1 MKSAWRINWRPQAL
15 LCHMLRRRARRT
27 KSANVP
33 ILIWTGGKSWRSGTQ
48 WPGGWANLCAAKP
61 KFDGFLMRLGQVNT
75 HPRRRRTRV
84 AAVSSRT
91 CARPSDI
98 GARLF
103 SIPATAQCHI
113 NFICIVE
120 REEKVRQTFNGGRA
134 HSHTGRRNVVSGLEF
149 FLFVS
154 IHCTRA

>member
-1 MKSAWRINWRPQAL
+1 MKLARRINWRPQAL
-15 LCHMLRRRARRT
+15 LCRAAHEKCKCPNINLGRRQKLAEWHTMGGRR
-27 KSANVP
+27 
-33 ILIWTGGKSWRSGTQ
+33 
-48 WPGGWANLCAAKP
+48 ANLCAAKP

-75 HPRRRRTRV
+75 HPRRHRTRV

-120 REEKVRQTFNGGRA
+120 REKVRQTFNGGRT
-134 HSHTGRRNVVSGLEF
+134 HTHTRTHRPLYRAARLAF

-154 IHCTRA
+154 IHCARA